1 MNVRIS
7 EVARQVGLAPSAI
20 RYYEE
25 IGLLPKAS
33 RAKNNYRVYQPSQIE
48 RLVVIKR
55 ARELGFTLAQ
65 IREIFGIRA
74 KNQLPCPVVIEHIDT
89 KIADIERQM
98 AELAELKAKLEQLID
113 SALRLPVASES
124 DSCICA
130 ILEKERWT

>member
-7 EVARQVGLAPSAI
+7 QVARQVGLAPSAI

-33 RAKNNYRVYQPSQIE
+33 RAKNNYRVYQPSEIE
-48 RLVVIKR
+48 RLHVIKR

-65 IREIFGIRA
+65 IREIFGLRA
-74 KNQLPCPVVIEHIDT
+74 NNQRPCPYVMEHIDA
-89 KIADIERQM
+89 KIAAIERQM
-98 AELAELKAKLEQLID
+98 EELAELKAKLEQLQD
-113 SALRLPVASES
+113 ESFLRVPVASES

-130 ILEKERWT
+130 ILEKER